1 MRSSSSCLRAATLT
15 LLALSMLPACGR
27 RQPTEVQGITPSFK
41 VNRARAPLGSFIEVT
56 YSWTLDPSA
65 KKLTKD
71 YRALAHFLDSQ
82 KVMLFAD
89 DHVPT
94 PPPSEWEPGQTY
106 SYKRTVYIPNYPYIG
121 DVQVVMG
128 LYAGHERLTLKGEDL
143 GLRAYKVADMEFL
156 SQTENIFLL
165 YKEGWHQPE
174 SSPENPSLER
184 TWTEKEALASFKNPG
199 KDVVVY
205 LEADT
210 NFKAFPEPPVLTVSI
225 GGNVGVKIPI
235 ENSEVFLKRIL
246 FRKSDLGDADWV
258 DLKLSMNQSFVPKE
272 LGLNDDDRELG
283 LLVYKQLYVGEADQL
298 GLSDDDVVVAG
309 PLDAAPAK

>member
-1 MRSSSSCLRAATLT
+1 MKSSVSNLRVVAVAMVVS
-15 LLALSMLPACGR
+15 ALLPACGR
-27 RQPTEVQGITPSFK
+27 RQPAEVHGITPSFK
-41 VNRARAPLGSFIEVT
+41 INRARAPLGSFVEVT
-56 YSWTLDPSA
+56 YTWAVDASA

-71 YRALAHFLDSQ
+71 YRALVHFLDSQ

-94 PPPSEWEPGQTY
+94 PPPSEWEAGRTY
-106 SYKRTVYIPNYPYIG
+106 SYRRTVFIPNYPYIG

-128 LYAGHERLTLKGEDL
+128 LYAGHERLALKGEDL
-143 GLRAYKVADMEFL
+143 GLLAYKVANIEFL

-199 KDVVVY
+199 QDVVVY

-210 NFKAFPEPPVLTVSI
+210 NFKAFPEPPVLTVSVV
-225 GGNVGVKIPI
+225 GKVGVTVPI
-235 ENSEVFLKRIL
+235 ESSEVFLKRIL
-246 FRKSDLGDADWV
+246 FKSSDLGDADWV
-258 DLKLSMNQSFVPKE
+258 DLKLAMSQSFVPKE

-298 GLSDDDVVVAG
+298 GLSDADVVVAG
-309 PLDAAPAK
+309 PLEVSPAK